1 VARSEIALMWA
12 TTSSSNVASEGI
24 CYSFFKKKKKV
35 TFFYNSH
42 LLKTCKHLINSDG
55 TIFLASR
62 IAKHV
67 LSSDEVQ
74 EITFVT
80 AVVSSECS

>member
-1 VARSEIALMWA
+1 MCR
-12 TTSSSNVASEGI
+12 
-24 CYSFFKKKKKV
+24 
-35 TFFYNSH
+35 
-42 LLKTCKHLINSDG
+42 HLINSDG
-55 TIFLASR
+55 MIFLASC

-67 LSSDEVQ
+67 LRSDEVQ

>member
-1 VARSEIALMWA
+1 MG
-12 TTSSSNVASEGI
+12 N
-24 CYSFFKKKKKV
+24 
-35 TFFYNSH
+35 FFYNSH
-42 LLKTCKHLINSDG
+42 LLKMCEHLINSDG
-55 TIFLASR
+55 MIFLASC